1 MLAESARLAVHLLF
15 LLVVANGMPILM
27 KRMLADKGGW
37 PVDAGWRL
45 PLDDHPLLGKC
56 KTWRGILS
64 ALLGTGL
71 AALVMGWS
79 FDVGVF
85 IGLWAMVGDLFSS
98 FIKRRLSL
106 PPSSMALGLDQVP
119 ESLFPLWAMRSEWA
133 LTLASILGLVMAFLV
148 LELWLS
154 RWLHK
159 LHIREK
165 PY

>member
-1 MLAESARLAVHLLF
+1 
-15 LLVVANGMPILM
+15 
-27 KRMLADKGGW
+27 
-37 PVDAGWRL
+37 
-45 PLDDHPLLGKC
+45 
-56 KTWRGILS
+56 
-64 ALLGTGL
+64 
-71 AALVMGWS
+71 
-79 FDVGVF
+79 
-85 IGLWAMVGDLFSS
+85 
-98 FIKRRLSL
+98 
-106 PPSSMALGLDQVP
+106 MALGLDQVP